1 MPKFAANLSMM
12 FNEAP
17 FLDRFGAAAAAGFRA
32 VEYLF
37 PYEHPPEEIAKRLR
51 EHQLENVL
59 FNLPPGDW
67 AAGERGITCI
77 PGREGEFRA
86 GVEKAL
92 TYAISLGVRRL
103 HAMAGLA
110 PSNAAPEA
118 LKATY
123 IANLRYAAEKFAP
136 HGITLLIE
144 AINTRDM
151 PGFYLNTQAQSYAF
165 CQAVNLPNVKM
176 QFDFYHAQIMEG
188 DLETKLRKY
197 APYWGHMQ
205 VASVPKRNEPE
216 SGEVNYPYLFRV
228 IDEIGYA
235 GWVGCEYRPAGKTLD
250 GLAWLKAASE
260 SKR

>member
-12 FNEAP
+12 FNEVP
-17 FLDRFGAAAAAGFRA
+17 FLDRFSAAAAAGLRA

-37 PYEHPPEEIAKRLR
+37 PYEYPAEEIGKRLR
-51 EHQLENVL
+51 EHQLENVV

-67 AAGERGITCI
+67 AAGERGTACI

-92 TYAISLGVRRL
+92 TYAISLEVSRL

-110 PSNAAPEA
+110 SAKADPAA

-151 PGFYLNTQAQSYAF
+151 PGFYLNTQAHSFTA
-165 CQAVNLPNVKM
+165 CSAVNLPNY
-176 QFDFYHAQIMEG
+176 QDAARLLSHADHGRRPRDQIAEVCPV
-188 DLETKLRKY
+188 R
-197 APYWGHMQ
+197 GHMQ
-205 VASVPKRNEPE
+205 VASVPKRNAPD

-228 IDEIGYA
+228 IDEIGYD
-235 GWVGCEYRPAGKTLD
+235 GWVGCEYRPAGKTSD
-250 GLAWLKAASE
+250 GLTWLLAASG
-260 SKR
+260 SVR